1 MPVDDGEISRFADQ
15 RDGIW
20 QSVVT
25 GIFSNQ
31 PFDVEPAQPVG
42 TWHHPQTIARRG
54 RIELELEI
62 DGETKTVD
70 ATGDGPVDAA
80 FNGIKQLFPHEARLH
95 LFQVHAVTQGTD
107 AQAEVTV
114 RLDENGKTVNG
125 AGADTDTIVASVKAY
140 VHALNKLLVKREKT
154 APAALSA

>member
-1 MPVDDGEISRFADQ
+1 MK
-15 RDGIW
+15 
-20 QSVVT
+20 
-25 GIFSNQ
+25 
-31 PFDVEPAQPVG
+31 
-42 TWHHPQTIARRG
+42 QTIALVDDEVIHAND
-54 RIELELEI
+54 RIKLIMLEINCGTVYRPPKAKLELEI

-70 ATGDGPVDAA
+70 AIGDGPVDAA
-80 FNGIKQLFPHEARLH
+80 FNGIKQLFPHEARLQ

-125 AGADTDTIVASVKAY
+125 AGADTDTIVASAKAY